1 MALVNLTVNGRSYTV
16 ACDAGQE
23 DRLRQLAQVLEKHVS
38 ALVGSVGQAGEARLL
53 LMAGLVICD
62 ELDEAGRKIAR
73 LETEIA
79 ALKQREERAS
89 EALENA
95 AERLEAIAGGRA
107 DT

>member
-16 ACDAGQE
+16 ACDPGQE
-23 DRLRQLAQVLEKHVS
+23 DRLRQLALVLEKHVS
-38 ALVGSVGQAGEARLL
+38 ALIGSVGQAGEARLL

-62 ELDEAGRKIAR
+62 ELEEANRRIAQ
-73 LETEIA
+73 LE
-79 ALKQREERAS
+79 RDSVRAS

-95 AERLEAIAGGRA
+95 AERLEAIAARGL

>member
-16 ACDAGQE
+16 ACDPGQE
-23 DRLRQLAQVLEKHVS
+23 DRLRQLSQVLEKHVS
-38 ALVGSVGQAGEARLL
+38 ALIGSVGQAGEARLL

-62 ELDEAGRKIAR
+62 ELEEANRKIAQ
-73 LETEIA
+73 LE
-79 ALKQREERAS
+79 KDSVRAS

-95 AERLEAIAGGRA
+95 AERLEAIAARGR